1 MSLGFDAAQ
10 ASCPYCGEPMEL
22 LVDPGAEAQ
31 EYVEDCWVCCR
42 PIVVTVQAN
51 AGDWEVWVRREDE

>member
-1 MSLGFDAAQ
+1 
-10 ASCPYCGEPMEL
+10 MEL

-42 PIVVTVQAN
+42 PVVVTVQAN
-51 AGDWEVWVRREDE
+51 AGSWEVWVRREDE